1 MTSLEFIK
9 REIKNQKE
17 TIDIAKEYIKA
28 GILIFPAEKINKEN
42 LKCME
47 EQLKTLQQIKTD
59 LEAWEVVKLK
69 EVDLY
74 DVIHT
79 TNYKQYKS
87 ENVDLLKEY
96 FLTQQEYE
104 IIKRALEVD
113 DA

>member
-1 MTSLEFIK
+1 MTSLEFIEK
-9 REIKNQKE
+9 EIKYEKE
-17 TIDIAKEYIKA
+17 RIK
-28 GILIFPAEKINKEN
+28 IWDSK
-42 LKCME
+42 LKSS
-47 EQLKTLQQIKTD
+47 QTLTHLQQIKND

-74 DVIHT
+74 DVTHT
-79 TNYKQYKS
+79 TNYKQYES

-104 IIKRALEVD
+104 IIKKALEVD

>member
-1 MTSLEFIK
+1 MTSKELEEILRSPITKAAKGRFIS
-9 REIKNQKE
+9 I
-17 TIDIAKEYIKA
+17 
-28 GILIFPAEKINKEN
+28 
-42 LKCME
+42 
-47 EQLKTLQQIKTD
+47 EQLQQAKTY

-104 IIKRALEVD
+104 IIKKALEAEDV
-113 DA
+113 

>member
-1 MTSLEFIK
+1 MTNLEFI
-9 REIKNQKE
+9 E
-17 TIDIAKEYIKA
+17 
-28 GILIFPAEKINKEN
+28 ILIEKTKKQIELHTMAVNSIHSVDFIDFHKEN
-42 LKCME
+42 LKE
-47 EQLKTLQQIKTD
+47 NKIKLQILEQIKTD

-79 TNYKQYKS
+79 TNYKQYES
-87 ENVDLLKEY
+87 ENVDLLKQY

-104 IIKRALEVD
+104 KIKKALEVE